1 MNLSGSIGHVE
12 EFLPLAVLGT
22 AALSEGVR
30 FLYDQAGELLRRRRA
45 GSDTESDPGTDL
57 ETPPIVTEP
66 EQLPAPDMTQ
76 VERFEPELR
85 ALRSDLHEY
94 AAGVDPVA
102 PSDERLLH
110 LVDALRRVLETIHG
124 TPLVFAGEGRESAQ
138 VRGSIDA
145 DRVAGYV
152 AAVRADRAE
161 GTIEGHT
168 RVREVA
174 AGGQAIGV
182 DLGADRR
189 ER

>member
-1 MNLSGSIGHVE
+1 ME
-12 EFLPLAVLGT
+12 EFLSLAALGT
-22 AALSEGVR
+22 VALSEGVR

-45 GSDTESDPGTDL
+45 RAGSDTESETGTDR

-66 EQLPAPDMTQ
+66 EQLPAPDMAQ
-76 VERFEPELR
+76 VQRFEPELR
-85 ALRSDLHEY
+85 ALRGDLHEY

-145 DRVAGYV
+145 DQVAGYV

-168 RVREVA
+168 RVREVV